1 MKHQSFFM
9 RSASA
14 MAVTA
19 AFGAVAMAASPDAG
33 SVIGNQA
40 VATYTNEA
48 GDTITVT
55 SNTVETIVQQV
66 AGVTMTSNN
75 NETIAPGGKAFLPHI
90 ITNDG
95 NGADFFTL
103 AATESGTGFLEPT
116 GIVFYPDANMDGV
129 ADSATPLS
137 ETPTLASGEQFGVII
152 EVNAPSNASGTDDM
166 AVTAVSNLDG
176 TETALNTDTLTIS
189 NDAIVELVKS
199 MVADA
204 GSGGNTN
211 IVDAGDT
218 VTIKLTYSSTGLAA
232 AQNYV
237 VDDILDGRLEYVPG
251 SAQWSDATD
260 PLDDT
265 NGSSTP
271 DAYNGPNTA
280 TADSIAFDNNGQS
293 VNFTISN
300 IDSGRSGSV
309 TFQAVI
315 LDTAD
320 AGIIEN
326 VATQEVDTVA
336 FPPSNTASIIVDDQ
350 FAVSIADT
358 AIDGAG
364 AADATTASGTD
375 DDGQN
380 NDVVTETADAQQ
392 GGTIKHEF
400 VLTNRSNQT
409 DNLTL
414 DINTVTDTYPDGT
427 TFRFVGADGI
437 TPIIGSV
444 GPIAAGD
451 SVKVTLI
458 ATLPTDAAPTGA
470 ANYSATVKTTSD
482 ASGVSD
488 TSTATFTGA
497 VLASSVDLE
506 NAVVGSEGDG
516 LDPTNGG
523 APWVT
528 YPTDPGAPVTYDMVV
543 QNNGPVSDS
552 YNLSLAQALPAG
564 WTVEFRSADGS
575 AITNTGTIP
584 AGSSDTFTVVITPP
598 EDQLPGDTLVD
609 IALISSVSG
618 QGDRIVNAVTVSEIY
633 NVEIIDDQTAQA
645 SPGGIVDMTH
655 TITNTG
661 NVAITEGAIDDAGL
675 DNFSGALF
683 WDANGNG
690 VIDPTE
696 LVIDN
701 FDDLTDGVS
710 AGVNGLAP
718 GDSISV
724 IYRVQTPSTS
734 TSGVTE
740 NSVITLDP
748 SLNNATATDADPTD
762 NAVEDRIVI
771 ISGDITLSKFQY
783 IDAGCT
789 GAVGTFTKT
798 RQDVEPGQCI
808 RYKVVAENT
817 GSSPAADV
825 IISDAAPAY
834 TSIVDCGGTC
844 SETLIPAGSTS
855 TVTTSNISSD
865 HGTVLPGWSA
875 ELEFTV
881 QVDE

>member
-75 NETIAPGGKAFLPHI
+75 IETIAPGGKAFLPHI

-95 NGADFFTL
+95 NGADFFIL
-103 AATESGTGFLEPT
+103 DAADTGAGFLNT
-116 GIVFYPDANMDGV
+116 SDIVFYPDANMDGV
-129 ADSATPLS
+129 ADSATPLG
-137 ETPTLASGEQFGVII
+137 ETPTLAPGEQFGVVI
-152 EVNAPSNASGTDDM
+152 EVTAPSSASGTDNM

-189 NDAIVELVKS
+189 NGAIVELVKS

-204 GSGGNTN
+204 ASGGNTN

-232 AQNYV
+232 AENYV

-251 SAQWSDATD
+251 SARWSDVAD

-265 NGSSTP
+265 NPSSEVDDQNGASPTP
-271 DAYNGPNTA
+271 DEIT
-280 TADSIAFDNNGQS
+280 FDNAGQS
-293 VNFTISN
+293 VNFTISR
-300 IDSGRSGSV
+300 IGSGRSGSV

-315 LDTAD
+315 LGTAD

-326 VATQEVDTVA
+326 VATQVIDTVD

-350 FAVSIADT
+350 FAVSISDT

-364 AADATTASGTD
+364 AAVPATASGTD
-375 DDGQN
+375 DDGL
-380 NDVVTETADAQQ
+380 NDDIVTETGDAAQ
-392 GGTIKHEF
+392 GGTVKHEF

-409 DNLTL
+409 DSLTL
-414 DINTVTDTYPDGT
+414 DVDTLTDTYPDGT
-427 TFRFVGADGI
+427 TFRFVGADGV

-458 ATLPTDAAPTGA
+458 ATLPTDVAPTAA
-470 ANYSATVKTTSD
+470 ANYSATVTTTSD

-488 TSTATFTGA
+488 ISTATFTGA
-497 VLASSVDLE
+497 ILASSVDLE

-523 APWVT
+523 APWVN

-598 EDQLPGDTLVD
+598 EDQVPGDTLVD
-609 IALISSVSG
+609 IALVSSVSG
-618 QGDRIVNAVTVSEIY
+618 QGDRIVNEVTVREVY

-645 SPGGIVDMTH
+645 SPGGIVDMIH
-655 TITNTG
+655 TIINTG

-724 IYRVQTPSTS
+724 IYRVQTPSTA

-740 NSVITLDP
+740 NSVITLSS
-748 SLNNATATDADPTD
+748 SLNNATATDADVTD

-844 SETLIPAGSTS
+844 SETLIPAGSTA
-855 TVTTSNISSD
+855 TVTPSNISSD

>member
-75 NETIAPGGKAFLPHI
+75 IETIAPGGKAFLPHI

-95 NGADFFTL
+95 NGADFFIL
-103 AATESGTGFLEPT
+103 DAADTGAGFLNT
-116 GIVFYPDANMDGV
+116 SDIVFYPDANMDGV
-129 ADSATPLS
+129 ADSATPLG
-137 ETPTLASGEQFGVII
+137 ETPTLAPGEQFGVVI
-152 EVNAPSNASGTDDM
+152 EVTAPSSASGTDNM

-189 NDAIVELVKS
+189 NGAIVELVKS

-204 GSGGNTN
+204 ASGGNTN

-232 AQNYV
+232 AENYV

-251 SAQWSDATD
+251 SARWSDVAD

-265 NGSSTP
+265 NPSSEVDDQNGASPTP
-271 DAYNGPNTA
+271 DEIT
-280 TADSIAFDNNGQS
+280 FDNAGQS
-293 VNFTISN
+293 VNFTISR
-300 IDSGRSGSV
+300 IGSGRSGSV

-315 LDTAD
+315 LGTAD

-326 VATQEVDTVA
+326 VATQVIDTVD

-350 FAVSIADT
+350 FAVSISDT

-364 AADATTASGTD
+364 AAVPATASGTD
-375 DDGQN
+375 DDGL
-380 NDVVTETADAQQ
+380 NDDIVTETGDAAQ
-392 GGTIKHEF
+392 GGTVKHEF

-409 DNLTL
+409 DSLTL
-414 DINTVTDTYPDGT
+414 DVDTLTDTYPDGT
-427 TFRFVGADGI
+427 TFRFVGADGV

-458 ATLPTDAAPTGA
+458 ATLPTDVAPTAA
-470 ANYSATVKTTSD
+470 ANYSASVTTTSD

-488 TSTATFTGA
+488 ISTATFTGA
-497 VLASSVDLE
+497 ILASSVDLE

-523 APWVT
+523 APWVN

-598 EDQLPGDTLVD
+598 EDQVPGDTLVD
-609 IALISSVSG
+609 IALVSSVSG
-618 QGDRIVNAVTVSEIY
+618 QGDRIVNEVTVREVY

-645 SPGGIVDMTH
+645 SPGGIVDMIH

-724 IYRVQTPSTS
+724 IYRVQTPSTA

-740 NSVITLDP
+740 NSVITLSS
-748 SLNNATATDADPTD
+748 SLNNATATDADATD

-844 SETLIPAGSTS
+844 SETLIPAGSTA
-855 TVTTSNISSD
+855 TVTPSNISSD

>member
-75 NETIAPGGKAFLPHI
+75 IETIAPGGKAFLPHI

-103 AATESGTGFLEPT
+103 AAAETDTGTLQT
-116 GIVFYPDANMDGV
+116 SNIVFYPDANMDGV

-137 ETPTLASGEQFGVII
+137 ETPTLAPGEQFGVVI
-152 EVNAPSNASGTDDM
+152 EVSVPSNATGTDNI

-176 TETALNTDTLTIS
+176 TETALNTDKLTIS
-189 NDAIVELVKS
+189 NGAIVELVKS

-204 GSGGNTN
+204 ASGGNTN

-232 AQNYV
+232 AENYV

-251 SAQWSDATD
+251 SARWSDVAD

-265 NGSSTP
+265 NPSSEVDDQNGASPTP
-271 DAYNGPNTA
+271 DEIT
-280 TADSIAFDNNGQS
+280 FDNAGQS
-293 VNFTISN
+293 VNFTISR
-300 IDSGRSGSV
+300 IGSGRSGSV

-315 LDTAD
+315 LGTAD

-326 VATQEVDTVA
+326 VATQVIDTVD

-350 FAVSIADT
+350 FAVSISDT

-364 AADATTASGTD
+364 AAVPATASGTD
-375 DDGQN
+375 DDGL
-380 NDVVTETADAQQ
+380 NDDIVTETGDAAQ
-392 GGTIKHEF
+392 GGTVKHEF

-409 DNLTL
+409 DSLTL
-414 DINTVTDTYPDGT
+414 DVDTLTDTYPDGT
-427 TFRFVGADGI
+427 TFRFVGADGV

-458 ATLPTDAAPTGA
+458 ATLPTDVAPTAA
-470 ANYSATVKTTSD
+470 ANYSATVTTTSD

-488 TSTATFTGA
+488 ISTATFTGA
-497 VLASSVDLE
+497 ILASSVDLE

-523 APWVT
+523 APWVN

-598 EDQLPGDTLVD
+598 EDQVPGDTLVD
-609 IALISSVSG
+609 IALVSSVSG
-618 QGDRIVNAVTVSEIY
+618 QGDRIVNEVTVREVY

-645 SPGGIVDMTH
+645 SPGGIVDMIH

-724 IYRVQTPSTS
+724 IYRVQTPSTA

-740 NSVITLDP
+740 NSVITLSS
-748 SLNNATATDADPTD
+748 SLNNATATDADATD

-844 SETLIPAGSTS
+844 SETLIPAGSTA
-855 TVTTSNISSD
+855 TVTPSNISSD